1 MTTLCTSLK
10 RLIGHP
16 KLLSHKYLVVL
27 RHHGY
32 HSHKENKEDIVLFG
46 QTYKRDEWTNVTPKI
61 LSLTERKLHLNPKHP
76 IGRIKQRIVDY
87 AYGKYENVRGNPL
100 FSVHQN
106 LSPVVNMHQNFDSLL
121 VPPDHPSRNKSDS
134 YYLNQQFMLRAH
146 TSAHQAEL
154 ITMGLDNF
162 LVVGDVY
169 RRDAID
175 SSHYPAFHQMEGV
188 RLFDEHTFF
197 NKVRGE
203 LNLQVFEEDGVRT
216 NDKQE
221 THTLDTAKL
230 LEIDLKDCLLGLA
243 KDLFGSDIEYRWVD
257 CYFPFTHPSW
267 ELEILWQGD
276 WMEVLGCGVI
286 EQRILN
292 KSGASK
298 KVGWAFGLGLERLA
312 MKLYDIPDIR
322 IFWSTDPGFLNQF
335 ETDNPNIK
343 FKAVSKFPSCTND
356 LSFWIPENSEELF
369 SENDFYD
376 LVRSVGGDLVEQVKL
391 FDSFYHPKKKRSSQS
406 YRITYRHMDRTLTQ
420 GEVNDLH
427 QQVQKAAEEML
438 GVTIR

>member
-1 MTTLCTSLK
+1 MTTLCKLTPFKHPQLLK
-10 RLIGHP
+10 
-16 KLLSHKYLVVL
+16 VVTNPL
-27 RHHGY
+27 QFVQRHCC
-32 HSHKENKEDIVLFG
+32 SKKDSIVLFG
-46 QTYKRDEWTNVTPKI
+46 QTYKSDNWTNVTPKI
-61 LSLTERKLHLNPKHP
+61 LSLAEKKLHLDPKHP

-87 AYGKYENVRGNPL
+87 TYGKYENVRGNPL

-106 LSPVVNMHQNFDSLL
+106 LSSVVNMHQNFDSLL
-121 VPPDHPSRNKSDS
+121 VPVDHPSRKKSDS

-154 ITMGLDNF
+154 ISMGLDNF
-162 LVVGDVY
+162 LVVGDVF

-197 NKVRGE
+197 NKVRGNKDH
-203 LNLQVFEEDGVRT
+203 LKVFEDGVRT

-243 KDLFGSDIEYRWVD
+243 KDLFGTEIEYRWVD

-267 ELEILWQGD
+267 ELEIFWQGD
-276 WMEVLGCGVI
+276 WMEVLGCGII
-286 EQRILN
+286 EQTILN
-292 KSGASK
+292 KSGASNK
-298 KVGWAFGLGLERLA
+298 AGWAFGLGLERLA

-322 IFWSTDPGFLNQF
+322 IFWSTDPGFLSQF
-335 ETDNPNIK
+335 NESDPKKVIK

-356 LSFWIPENSEELF
+356 LSFWLPPQEAKEEF

-391 FDSFYHPKKKRSSQS
+391 FDSFFHPKKKLSSQS
-406 YRITYRHMDRTLTQ
+406 YRITYRHMERTLTQ
-420 GEVNDLH
+420 VEVNSVH